1 MPTTTLLSKVKTDF
15 FAILVPG
22 FFIFGVIVSFFL
34 AFTHKDTNISIL
46 ERIKPFFKILKD
58 YWPLVIVLIV
68 IGYLLGNLIRAIRV
82 TTADK
87 FSKIIFSRL
96 AISEEKK
103 LFYKNSFP
111 YPDILNKIRQDLI
124 DSKLIASITLPNGNC
139 LYSAWNFWKI
149 TIGLE
154 FPDMF
159 NYIQN
164 LESRVRLFAG
174 MFWAGLLGIIGS
186 LVIFGGCIFNNVI
199 KVVWLDY
206 NIYLFFTSAVLFFMF
221 GMNLRR
227 VRREEARSVF
237 MGYLA
242 LQKKMKE
249 KETTWMEK

>member
-1 MPTTTLLSKVKTDF
+1 MPTTSVLSRVKTDF

-22 FFIFGVIVSFFL
+22 FFILGVILSIFL
-34 AFTHKDTNISIL
+34 VFTHKDPKASIL
-46 ERIKPFFKILKD
+46 KRIEPFFHTLKE
-58 YWPLVIVLIV
+58 YWPLVIILIV

-87 FSKIIFSRL
+87 FSKSIFSRL

-103 LFYKNSFP
+103 LFYKSSFP
-111 YPDILNKIRQDLI
+111 YPDILDKIRQDLI
-124 DSKLIASITLPNGNC
+124 DSKLIGSINLPNGNC

-174 MFWAGLLGIIGS
+174 MFWAGLLGVIGS
-186 LVIFGGCIFNNVI
+186 LLIFVGCIFNNVI
-199 KVVWLDY
+199 KVLWLEY
-206 NIYLFFTSAVLFFMF
+206 NIYLFFTSAVLFIMF

-242 LQKKMKE
+242 LQK
-249 KETTWMEK
+249 

>member
-1 MPTTTLLSKVKTDF
+1 MLTRTVLSRVKTDF

-34 AFTHKDTNISIL
+34 AITHKDINISIL
-46 ERIKPFFKILKD
+46 DRIEPFFKLLKEN
-58 YWPLVIVLIV
+58 WPLVIVLIV

-82 TTADK
+82 IYADK
-87 FSKIIFSRL
+87 FCKTIFSR
-96 AISEEKK
+96 
-103 LFYKNSFP
+103 YKCSFP
-111 YPDILNKIRQDLI
+111 YHYILDKIREHLI
-124 DSKLIASITLPNGNC
+124 DSNLIDDITLPKEDKP
-139 LYSAWNFWKI
+139 LYNAWNFWKI

-159 NYIQN
+159 SHIQN

-186 LVIFGGCIFNNVI
+186 LSIFGVCIFNNVI
-199 KVVWLDY
+199 KVVWWEY
-206 NIYLFFTSAVLFFMF
+206 NFYLSIASAALFTMF

-227 VRREEARSVF
+227 VRREEARAVF

-242 LQKKMKE
+242 LQNKKKE
-249 KETTWMEK
+249 KEKHG